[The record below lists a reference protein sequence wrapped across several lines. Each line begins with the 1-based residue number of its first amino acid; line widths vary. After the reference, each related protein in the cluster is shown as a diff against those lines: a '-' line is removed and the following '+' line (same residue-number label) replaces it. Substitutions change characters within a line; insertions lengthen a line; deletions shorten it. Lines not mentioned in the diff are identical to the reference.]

1 MQRKC
6 NNLHVVTSSI
16 KLKLEI
22 KKARLLKYYE
32 AEQAILSGQ
41 EYELEGLRL
50 TRADLKVV
58 RDTIYDLEHEIELL
72 EQSLNPSKARPRFR
86 VVIPKEEIY

>member
-1 MQRKC
+1 M
-6 NNLHVVTSSI
+6 HVVTSSKNI
-16 KLKLEI
+16 KLEI

-72 EQSLNPSKARPRFR
+72 EQATQNKTRPRFR
-86 VVIPKEEIY
+86 VVIPKEGIY

>member
-1 MQRKC
+1 M
-6 NNLHVVTSSI
+6 HVVTSSKNI
-16 KLKLEI
+16 KLEI
-22 KKARLLKYYE
+22 KKSRLLKYYE

-41 EYELEGLRL
+41 EYEIEGLRL

-72 EQSLNPSKARPRFR
+72 EQVSQSKTRPRFR

>member
-1 MQRKC
+1 MTNFKNTR
-6 NNLHVVTSSI
+6 
-16 KLKLEI
+16 LEI

-41 EYELEGLRL
+41 EYEIEGLHL